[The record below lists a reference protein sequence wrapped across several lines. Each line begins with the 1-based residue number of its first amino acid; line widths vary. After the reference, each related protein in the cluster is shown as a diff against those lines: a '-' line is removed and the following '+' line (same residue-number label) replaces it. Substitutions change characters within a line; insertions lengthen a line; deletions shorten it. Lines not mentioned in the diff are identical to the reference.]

1 MDLLSAQTT
10 TAATELAP
18 DRGRTSEV
26 GALLREWR
34 RRRGLTQLD
43 LALLADTSTRHLSFV
58 ETGRARPG
66 PALLARLADRLN
78 VPDRHRDALYLAA
91 GHAPASAR
99 PAPVPPHPHLLAGA
113 VERLLTAH
121 EPFPALAF
129 DAEENVVSLNRP
141 AALLARLLPE
151 HLRRP
156 PVNLMRAS
164 LHPDGL
170 ARHVVNLA
178 EWREHLLG
186 RLHRQMVRSG
196 LPALR
201 ALHREVSDYPGPAG
215 PAVPAPGG
223 GDVLA
228 LLHLRALGT
237 EVRLLSTV
245 TTFGAGTDTDLCALS
260 LETFHPA
267 DAHTAE
273 AFRTTPEAPA

>member
-1 MDLLSAQTT
+1 M
-10 TAATELAP
+10 P
-18 DRGRTSEV
+18 VSEV

-66 PALLARLADRLN
+66 PALLARLADRLG
-78 VPDRHRDALYLAA
+78 VPARQRDALYLAA
-91 GHAPASAR
+91 GHAPVPAR
-99 PAPVPPHPHLLAGA
+99 PKPVPPHLVAGT
-113 VERLLTAH
+113 VERLLAAH

-186 RLHRQMVRSG
+186 RLHRQMVHSG

-201 ALHREVSDYPGPAG
+201 ALHREVSGYPGPA
-215 PAVPAPGG
+215 APAPDDG
-223 GDVLA
+223 VLA
-228 LLHLRALGT
+228 VLHLRAFGT
-237 EVRLLSTV
+237 EVRLFSTV
-245 TTFGAGTDTDLCALS
+245 STFGAGTDTDLCALS

-267 DAHTAE
+267 DARTAE
-273 AFRTTPEAPA
+273 VFRAALPAALPAAGDPT

>member
-1 MDLLSAQTT
+1 MDAGSGSGGGGDGGSGT
-10 TAATELAP
+10 
-18 DRGRTSEV
+18 GSEV

-43 LALLADTSTRHLSFV
+43 LALLADTSARHLSFV
-58 ETGRARPG
+58 ETGRSRPS
-66 PALLARLADRLN
+66 PALLARIADRLDI
-78 VPDRHRDALYLAA
+78 PDRHRDALYLAA
-91 GHAPASAR
+91 GHAPTRTGPGS
-99 PAPVPPHPHLLAGA
+99 PHPQSVVRA

-129 DAEENVVSLNRP
+129 DAAEDVVALNRP
-141 AALLARLLPE
+141 AALLAHALPA

-186 RLHRQMVRSG
+186 RLHRQMVHSG
-196 LPALR
+196 LPGLR
-201 ALHREVSDYPGPAG
+201 ALYREVSAYPGPA
-215 PAVPAPGG
+215 APAPGDG
-223 GDVLA
+223 VLA

-237 EVRLLSTV
+237 EVRLFSTV
-245 TTFGAGTDTDLCALS
+245 TSFGAGTDTTVSALS

-267 DAHTAE
+267 DPHTAE
-273 AFRTTPEAPA
+273 VFRTALANGTAPT